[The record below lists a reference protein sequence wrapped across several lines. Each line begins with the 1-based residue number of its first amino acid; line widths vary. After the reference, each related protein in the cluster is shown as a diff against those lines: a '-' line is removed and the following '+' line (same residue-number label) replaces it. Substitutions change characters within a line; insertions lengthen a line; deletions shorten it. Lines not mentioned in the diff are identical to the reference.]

1 MKYNAQIHHRRS
13 IRLQGYD
20 YTQAGAYFITI
31 CCHNRILR
39 FGIIE
44 DTFKDISDV
53 QVTLNGFGQIAYDN
67 WMKLAERFPN
77 VTLDV
82 FQIMPNHMHGIIIL
96 NDVGATLAVAQQ
108 ADIRARAT
116 LAVTQHADIRAGAS
130 PAPTIGDIVGAY
142 KSLVANDCLNV
153 FKKSI
158 ESGVTSVYETM
169 GKLWQRNYHEH
180 IIRNEESYQKIAEY
194 IVNNPAKWR
203 EDTFFTNK

>member
-180 IIRNEESYQKIAEY
+180 IIRNEESYQKIAE
-194 IVNNPAKWR
+194 
-203 EDTFFTNK
+203 

>member
-1 MKYNAQIHHRRS
+1 MTNDLYAPIIS
-13 IRLQGYD
+13 PTVWD
-20 YTQAGAYFITI
+20 V
-31 CCHNRILR
+31 ILR
-39 FGIIE
+39 PE
-44 DTFKDISDV
+44 VNPAPIS
-53 QVTLNGFGQIAYDN
+53 GAF
-67 WMKLAERFPN
+67 
-77 VTLDV
+77 
-82 FQIMPNHMHGIIIL
+82 
-96 NDVGATLAVAQQ
+96 VGAIPRDCRFLSGV
-108 ADIRARAT
+108 
-116 LAVTQHADIRAGAS
+116 LSAGAS